1 MLTGVAIYHGPR
13 ITGPVPYAWVFVVV
27 FLALIALIF
36 FRVYGRGN
44 EPGRQAG
51 HHSRR
56 RNAHKS
62 GHTTAHTSGH
72 ATAHTSGHATEHT
85 SGQATAHTSE
95 HGTTHGASQAP
106 GKAEKHGHRAAS
118 RRRQHRP

>member
-62 GHTTAHTSGH
+62 GHATAHTSGH
-72 ATAHTSGHATEHT
+72 ATAHM
-85 SGQATAHTSE
+85 SE
-95 HGTTHGASQAP
+95 HGTTHSASQAP
-106 GKAEKHGHRAAS
+106 GQAEKHGHRAAS